1 VPGIP
6 TPQITLIYVIDLVVP
21 IVPQGGRINLDAI
34 RYFIE
39 DLRDKG
45 SMQLMYG
52 SFDQFQSEATMQY
65 LLRRGFE
72 MEKLSVDKEM
82 DPYLNFI
89 SIIESDRLRAGKN
102 IHLKN
107 NLKSLQITRR
117 KDSDG
122 RKTGSQKVDHTNGDI
137 VLEGN
142 INWDTSLIGIHAKDI
157 SDACCACCELLRKH
171 DVVPYEMWE
180 PELIKEKTRD
190 DAKDQ
195 VNKLLDKHKWG
206 IATIQ

>member
-1 VPGIP
+1 M
-6 TPQITLIYVIDLVVP
+6 TLIYVVDLIVP
-21 IVPQGGRINLDAI
+21 ITPKGGRINLDAI

-45 SMQLMYG
+45 SMQLIYG

-72 MEKLSVDKEM
+72 IEKLSVDREM
-82 DPYLNFI
+82 DPYLNFV
-89 SIIESDRLRAGKN
+89 SIIESDRLRSGQSL
-102 IHLKN
+102 HLKN

-122 RKTGSQKVDHTNGDI
+122 KKTGSQKIDHTNGEI

-142 INWDTSLIGIHAKDI
+142 TNWDTSLIGVHAKDV
-157 SDACCACCELLRKH
+157 SDAVCACCELLRKH

-180 PELIKEKTRD
+180 PEKIHETTRNDAKEKIN
-190 DAKDQ
+190 A
-195 VNKLLDKHKWG
+195 LLEKNKWG
-206 IATIQ
+206 ASIA